1 MDTKIDKLR
10 RERNLRHK
18 RIDEIEKEIRE
29 SNRLIKLHITKIKM
43 LDAEIVKENKLPIL
57 YNSGILLGTHVI

>member
-29 SNRLIKLHITKIKM
+29 SNRLIKLHIAKIKM
-43 LDAEIVKENKLPIL
+43 LDAEIVKENKLP
-57 YNSGILLGTHVI
+57 